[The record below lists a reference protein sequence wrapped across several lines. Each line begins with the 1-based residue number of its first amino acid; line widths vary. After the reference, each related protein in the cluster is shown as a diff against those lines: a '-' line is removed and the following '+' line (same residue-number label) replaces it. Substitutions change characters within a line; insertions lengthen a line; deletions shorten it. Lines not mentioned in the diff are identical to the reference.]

1 MYTLHII
8 DDSTYSIQTNLK
20 KNWKTKNFVN
30 MDKIRYDFN
39 MNKNKVVI
47 KNAFGSLKNKW
58 RILKH
63 LNSRVDRAKS

>member
-1 MYTLHII
+1 
-8 DDSTYSIQTNLK
+8 
-20 KNWKTKNFVN
+20 

-58 RILKH
+58 TILKH
-63 LNSRVDRAKS
+63 FNSRVDRAKI